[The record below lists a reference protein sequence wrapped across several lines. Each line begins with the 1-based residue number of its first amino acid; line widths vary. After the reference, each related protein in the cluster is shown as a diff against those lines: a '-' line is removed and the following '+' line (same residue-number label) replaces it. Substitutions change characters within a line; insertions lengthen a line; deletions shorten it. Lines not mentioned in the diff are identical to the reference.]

1 MFTVLLKGSK
11 AKGFLTSLSSIV
23 ITAYIVT
30 KPHFRSLQGVRVV
43 LAANF
48 PTEKLGSKELR
59 TKWIKNLTKEAL
71 ARHAD
76 GVNIDIESPIPKRS
90 REVTLLTKLVNET
103 KIAFQSVIKNAQV
116 KLADIGII
124 SKS

>member
-1 MFTVLLKGSK
+1 M
-11 AKGFLTSLSSIV
+11 
-23 ITAYIVT
+23 
-30 KPHFRSLQGVRVV
+30 RVV

-48 PTEKLGSKELR
+48 PTEKLGSKEIR

-103 KIAFQSVIKNAQV
+103 ATAFHSVIKNAQV
-116 KLADIGII
+116 TESPG
-124 SKS
+124 